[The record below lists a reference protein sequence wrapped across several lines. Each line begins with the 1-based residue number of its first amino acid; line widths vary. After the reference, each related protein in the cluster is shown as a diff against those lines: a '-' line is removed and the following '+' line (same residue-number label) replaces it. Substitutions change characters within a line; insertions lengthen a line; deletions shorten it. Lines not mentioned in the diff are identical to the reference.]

1 MKAALFGLI
10 VAGLAAPASA
20 QALVVLGE
28 NSGGRQIL
36 VDVTSLSSSAPIF
49 SLRDFHAMQVTAELR
64 SSAGKGSVERVRY
77 SFNCTAKSMA
87 TLAYQRIAGGKQSH
101 DWKGADIALKY
112 DPVGPG
118 TLAEMAMTYACNG
131 GKLPKK
137 PVQPTVPVTGDTND
151 SDAARDGDSS

>member
-1 MKAALFGLI
+1 MKAALTGLLA
-10 VAGLAAPASA
+10 AGLASPASA

-36 VDVTSLSSSAPIF
+36 VDVTSLAPSAPVYG
-49 SLRDFHAMQVTAELR
+49 LRDFPAMQVTAELR
-64 SSAGKGSVERVRY
+64 SSAGRGSVERVRY

-137 PVQPTVPVTGDTND
+137 PVQPTVPGAGETND
-151 SDAARDGDSS
+151 SDAAKDGDGS

>member
-1 MKAALFGLI
+1 MLFAVML
-10 VAGLAAPASA
+10 AGLASPASA

-28 NSGGRQIL
+28 NASGRQIL
-36 VDVTSLSSSAPIF
+36 VDVTSLAPSAPIYD
-49 SLRDFHAMQVTAELR
+49 LRDFPAMQVTVELR

-77 SFNCTAKSMA
+77 SFNCAAKSMA

-112 DPVGPG
+112 DSVGAG
-118 TLAEMAMTYACNG
+118 TLVEMAMTYACNG

-137 PVQPTVPVTGDTND
+137 PVQPTVPGSGETND
-151 SDAARDGDSS
+151 SEAAKDGDAS